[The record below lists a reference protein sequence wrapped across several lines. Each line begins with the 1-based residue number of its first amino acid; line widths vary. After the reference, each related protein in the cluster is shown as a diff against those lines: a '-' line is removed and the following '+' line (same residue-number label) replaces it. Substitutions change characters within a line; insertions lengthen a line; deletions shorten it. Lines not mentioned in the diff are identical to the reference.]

1 MGQKIRKAV
10 LPVAGLGT
18 RFLPAT
24 KAMPKEMLTVVDK
37 PVVQYVVE
45 EAVRAGIT
53 EIIFVTGRGKASI
66 DNHFDRPYELVDT
79 LEKRGK
85 TKELEAVLNVLPEN
99 VRCTYTRQ
107 GQPLGLGHAIW
118 CAKEIVGDE
127 PFAVLLPDVIIDD
140 DNNAFGQLVDL
151 FEATNQ
157 PTVMCEEVDMDRTK
171 NYGILDLGD
180 SKMSNGQ
187 APVKGFVE
195 KPGPEKAPSNLAITG
210 RYVFTPRIFELLEN
224 EKPGYGGEIQL
235 TDAMH
240 TLAKEQG
247 FQAQLLDGERF
258 DCGDKVGWQMANLFF
273 ALKNDYIAPRFIDY
287 VEKTVRNFDAKMEKT
302 A

>member
-1 MGQKIRKAV
+1 MTHKVRKAV

-24 KAMPKEMLTVVDK
+24 KALPKEMLTVVDK

-85 TKELEAVLNVLPEN
+85 IQELDSVVNMLPEN
-99 VRCTYTRQ
+99 VRCIYTRQ

-118 CAKEIVGDE
+118 CAKDIVGDE

-140 DNNAFGQLVDL
+140 DNNAFGQLVEL
-151 FEATNQ
+151 FEETGKPA
-157 PTVMCEEVDMDRTK
+157 VMCEEVAMERTK
-171 NYGILDLGD
+171 NYGILDLGG
-180 SKMSNGQ
+180 SKLENKRGG
-187 APVKGFVE
+187 VNGFVE
-195 KPGPEKAPSNLAITG
+195 KPGPQKAPSNLAITG

-240 TLAKEQG
+240 RLAQEQG

-273 ALKNDYIAPRFIDY
+273 AMKNDYIAPRLIDY
-287 VEKTVRNFDAKMEKT
+287 MENIVANYNLKRT